1 MRILADVGDDEI
13 VSIHKKPRSR
23 YRVPAFDC
31 IGGNMEYHTQVKGY
45 DNLYT
50 VIQNMSKQTA
60 WLWWELVKNR
70 NRFTNEAIYV
80 AVTPFDKRRLSASY
94 KELRK
99 LNLVCRMRKQR
110 YLINPL
116 AYLPEFNNFKRVT
129 DNWSDLM
136 KAFDGTQGERKRSTP
151 VS

>member
-70 NRFTNEAIYV
+70 NRHSNECRYV
-80 AVTPFDKRRLSASY
+80 AESGADKRRLTVAY
-94 KELRK
+94 QK
-99 LNLVCRMRKQR
+99 LFALGLVRRMRKQH

-116 AYLPEFNNFKRVT
+116 AYLPE
-129 DNWSDLM
+129 
-136 KAFDGTQGERKRSTP
+136 QGQFQA
-151 VS
+151 VSSKWNALP